1 MAWMASNIYVKH
13 PDRGVVVGVLERLL
27 LGGEHQRDQ
36 EGILDPPG
44 PMVVSP
50 VHEGWV
56 VVSGVG
62 SWLDDLNWA
71 AKELSC
77 ETGGLTASLDMIGNS
92 YRLRYSEQRG
102 GEQLKELQMPDHG
115 WAGEMDEPPRMP
127 SYQDVERL
135 AFETLSELG
144 VPRCLITIGTSPLGY
159 PEPAPLEGGD
169 AVQLSLD
176 GARVERGEM
185 PCLVV
190 PFEGDDPPVLP
201 THITRDFGEMLFEER
216 YVEGAPE
223 QQALARLLE
232 IEDEL
237 LARAKRAAPAEEVT
251 LTVSYYTAAHQERLN
266 NMLQQQD
273 RLNLNKD
280 QRLKRA
286 PWWTFWRFFGRL
298 K

>member
-1 MAWMASNIYVKH
+1 
-13 PDRGVVVGVLERLL
+13 
-27 LGGEHQRDQ
+27 
-36 EGILDPPG
+36 
-44 PMVVSP
+44 
-50 VHEGWV
+50 
-56 VVSGVG
+56 
-62 SWLDDLNWA
+62 
-71 AKELSC
+71 
-77 ETGGLTASLDMIGNS
+77 
-92 YRLRYSEQRG
+92 
-102 GEQLKELQMPDHG
+102 
-115 WAGEMDEPPRMP
+115 
-127 SYQDVERL
+127 
-135 AFETLSELG
+135 
-144 VPRCLITIGTSPLGY
+144 
-159 PEPAPLEGGD
+159 
-169 AVQLSLD
+169 
-176 GARVERGEM
+176 
-185 PCLVV
+185 
-190 PFEGDDPPVLP
+190 
-201 THITRDFGEMLFEER
+201 MLFEER